1 MVIVSFFLLKLL
13 WSCVRVL
20 WICLRTLFTFR
31 LDFWSARP
39 NIVQGTM
46 SSNEEVVIAVLGVT
60 GVGKSSFVQRVSNRN
75 DVYVEDGLSSGT
87 EDVRAYRFTH
97 KGIDFVIVDTP
108 GFNDSRNSD
117 DGAVVDKLLAWLE
130 FSYQQGTRLNGLVY
144 LHRISDPRM
153 PGTAMRNLSMFRRL
167 CGSNNFANVVLG
179 TTFWSKSG
187 PKTGEKRE
195 RELKTSNE
203 MWGSMLS
210 KGSTVVRVLEDR
222 SSNLTIL
229 EDIARNNGKVVIEAQ
244 KEMAAG
250 KSRAQTTVAL
260 DLTKAVTE
268 YRQQQQ
274 LEQYRETQRLAQE
287 EEKRARARRKVL
299 ADLQAEMDQ
308 QRRAAEQAAAME
320 AQRKRQRNEQARQ
333 ARLVEE
339 RKERELR
346 QAEAA
351 RLEALAEQARQ
362 ARQARALAEAW
373 RSYYAQ
379 HVCAGTSTYRRH
391 CDRCSVRLHK
401 SRDHYWRECF
411 LCFLSLVLW
420 LACLVAD
427 LTPAQIAVSVTAT
440 TTTRVRAV
448 GRFVGTLRIRLC
460 GGQGPLMIASAWLCR
475 ALDQKT
481 SH

>member
-1 MVIVSFFLLKLL
+1 MERRGMVMVSVFLLKFL

-20 WICLRTLFTFR
+20 WICLRTLLTFR

-39 NIVQGTM
+39 NIGQGTM
-46 SSNEEVVIAVLGVT
+46 SSEHEVVIAVLGVT
-60 GVGKSSFVQRVSNRN
+60 GAGKSSFVKRVSNRN

-87 EDVRAYRFTH
+87 EDVRAHRFTH
-97 KGIDFVIVDTP
+97 QGINFVIVDTP

-130 FSYQQGTRLNGLVY
+130 SSYQQGTRLNGLVY

-167 CGSNNFANVVLG
+167 CGSNNFANVILG
-179 TTFWSKSG
+179 TTFWSKVG
-187 PKTGEKRE
+187 QATGEQRE

-203 MWGSMLS
+203 MWGSMIS

-250 KSRAQTTVAL
+250 KSRAQTSVAL
-260 DLTKAVTE
+260 DLTKAVAK

-274 LEQYRETQRLAQE
+274 LEQYRETQRLAE
-287 EEKRARARRKVL
+287 EEKKRARARRKAL

-308 QRRAAEQAAAME
+308 QRRAAQQAAARE
-320 AQRKRQRNEQARQ
+320 AQRQRQRNEQARQ

-339 RKERELR
+339 RKERERR
-346 QAEAA
+346 QAEEA
-351 RLEALAEQARQ
+351 RLEALAEKARQ
-362 ARQARALAEAW
+362 ARQARARAEAL
-373 RSYYAQ
+373 RSYYAR
-379 HVCAGTSTYRRH
+379 HVCAGTSTYRRL

-401 SRDHYWRECF
+401 NRYHYWRES
-411 LCFLSLVLW
+411 FLSLSGI
-420 LACLVAD
+420 VAG
-427 LTPAQIAVSVTAT
+427 L
-440 TTTRVRAV
+440 
-448 GRFVGTLRIRLC
+448 
-460 GGQGPLMIASAWLCR
+460 SAR
-475 ALDQKT
+475 
-481 SH
+481 